1 MARCDIEELDAIV
14 NRFFKKVSLDRE
26 AEVERHKF
34 RLTEFLNVQGDSWK
48 HYSGWSGV
56 YYLYSDDGVVHYVG
70 EGVSLKYGLG
80 YRVLEN
86 AAKFRLIEKPAMNVG
101 LITFGKSDLPFA
113 LALEQFLIRDLSPPC
128 NTLGKSEGGSR

>member
-1 MARCDIEELDAIV
+1 MARGDIEELEAIV

-26 AEVERHKF
+26 AEVERHNF
-34 RLTEFLNVQGDSWK
+34 RLTEFYNPQGDIWK
-48 HYSGWSGV
+48 RYGGWAGV

-86 AAKFRLIEKPAMNVG
+86 AAKFSLIEKPTMNVS
-101 LITFGKSDLPFA
+101 LIFLAEPDLPFA
-113 LALEQFLIRDLSPPC
+113 LALEQFLIRGLSPRC
-128 NTLGKSEGGSR
+128 NTLGKSEGGSK

>member
-1 MARCDIEELDAIV
+1 MARCNIEELEATV
-14 NRFFKKVSLDRE
+14 NRFFKKVSLDCE

-70 EGVSLKYGLG
+70 EGTTLRNGVG
-80 YRVLEN
+80 YRVRN
-86 AAKFRLIEKPAMNVG
+86 AVKRKSIEKPAMNVG
-101 LITFGKSDLPFA
+101 LVFLAEPDLPFA
-113 LALEQFLIRDLSPPC
+113 LALEQFLIRDLSPRC
-128 NTLGKSEGGSR
+128 NKLGKRKVGSK